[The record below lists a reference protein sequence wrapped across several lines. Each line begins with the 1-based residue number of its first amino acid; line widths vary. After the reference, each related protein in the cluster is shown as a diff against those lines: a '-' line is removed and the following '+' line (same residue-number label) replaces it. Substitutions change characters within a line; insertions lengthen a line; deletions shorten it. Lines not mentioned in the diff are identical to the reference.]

1 MNTAN
6 LELEGLYVAVA
17 AVNRLL
23 VQKGLITQA
32 ELQGAL
38 DEAHNVAKAAAAE
51 RELSG
56 SNKEAICFPIRFL
69 MLAGDKADR
78 GEPVDF
84 QSVTRDIGRFF

>member
-6 LELEGLYVAVA
+6 LELEGLYVAIA
-17 AVNRLL
+17 AVNHLL
-23 VQKGLITQA
+23 VQKGVVTLA

-38 DEAHNVAKAAAAE
+38 DEAHNATKAAAKE

-56 SNKEAICFPIRFL
+56 SNREAICFPIRFL
-69 MLAGDKADR
+69 MLASAKADR

-84 QSVTRDIGRFF
+84 HSVTREIGRHF

>member
-6 LELEGLYVAVA
+6 LELEGLYVAIA
-17 AVNRLL
+17 AVNHLL
-23 VQKGLITQA
+23 VQKGVVTLE

-38 DEAHNVAKAAAAE
+38 DEAHTTAKSAAKV

-56 SNKEAICFPIRFL
+56 SNREAICFPVRFL
-69 MLAGDKADR
+69 RLASDKADR

-84 QSVTRDIGRFF
+84 HSVTREIGRHF